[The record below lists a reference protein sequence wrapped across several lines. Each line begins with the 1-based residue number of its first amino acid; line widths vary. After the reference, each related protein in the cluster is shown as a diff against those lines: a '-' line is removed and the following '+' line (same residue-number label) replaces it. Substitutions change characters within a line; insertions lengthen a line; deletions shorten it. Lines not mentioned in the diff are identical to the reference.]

1 MEANDEIEAAR
12 QRLFAARTRI
22 ASAAIGLESAE
33 MEMKASEKE
42 LSAATKQMKK
52 MEEKWHS
59 TLEDDDDD
67 ADDDDVSDVGVEGAV
82 MKSGYRVGMPS
93 RVNVERCGISE
104 VNGMYTLSNDERYH
118 KRGFYKGIFVDFIIR
133 REKAV
138 AGDNNWPVVKSNK
151 WILGT
156 AGSGG
161 VCLFKSRGGHGSLG
175 SHSSYDGG
183 SVDTSSVDG
192 RPPRRGWKV
201 VEGGPKGSEP
211 PRLEFV
217 FDLGAMV
224 SPRRRLEP

>member
-1 MEANDEIEAAR
+1 MEAIDEIEAAR

-42 LSAATKQMKK
+42 VLAATKHMKK
-52 MEEKWHS
+52 MEEKWEDDA
-59 TLEDDDDD
+59 TLEDDY
-67 ADDDDVSDVGVEGAV
+67 ADDNDDVSDVGVEGAV
-82 MKSGYRVGMPS
+82 TKSGNRVGMPS
-93 RVNVERCGISE
+93 RVNVERCGMSE
-104 VNGMYTLSNDERYH
+104 VNGMYTLSDDERYH
-118 KRGFYKGIFVDFIIR
+118 KRGFFKGRFVKFIIR
-133 REKAV
+133 PEKTVAV
-138 AGDNNWPVVKSNK
+138 TKSNK

-161 VCLFKSRGGHGSLG
+161 ICLYKSHGGHGG
-175 SHSSYDGG
+175 YGGYGGHGGG
-183 SVDTSSVDG
+183 SVDTNSVDG
-192 RPPRRGWKV
+192 RPPRKGWEV
-201 VEGGPKGSEP
+201 AEGGPKGSEP